1 MLIIPAIDI
10 RDQKCVRLTQGDFA
24 REKVYL
30 DNPCDMAILWRK
42 QNAKML
48 HLVDLDAAL
57 KGSPQNFETIKRIVE
72 TIDIPVEVGGGI
84 RTAQDAER
92 YVQIGVCRIIIGSA
106 AVTNPKL
113 VAELIKEFGAKKVVV
128 GIDAKDGVPKVSGW
142 TSETAVTDVE
152 LGLRMKD
159 LGVERVVYTD
169 ISKDGMLAGVG
180 YAALKRFAEGTHLKV
195 TASGGVASY
204 KDFIALNELQPLGV
218 DSVVIGKALYEETF
232 PCQKLWHLYERD
244 IALDTNFSTARLRCP
259 IS

>member
-72 TIDIPVEVGGGI
+72 TLDIPIEVGGGI
-84 RTAQDAER
+84 RTMQDAER
-92 YVQIGVCRIIIGSA
+92 YLQIGVCRIIIGSA
-106 AVTNPKL
+106 AVTNPNL
-113 VAELIKEFGAKKVVV
+113 VAELIKEFDAKKIVI
-128 GIDAKDGVPKVSGW
+128 GIDAKNGIPRVNGW
-142 TSETAVTDVE
+142 TSESALTDIE
-152 LGLRMKD
+152 LGLKMKD
-159 LGVERVVYTD
+159 LGVERVIYTD
-169 ISKDGMLAGVG
+169 ISKDGMLTGIS
-180 YAALKRFAEGTHLKV
+180 YAALKRFAEQTHLKV

-204 KDFIALNELQPLGV
+204 KDFIALGELKPLGV
-218 DSVVIGKALYEETF
+218 DSVIIGKALYEETF
-232 PCQKLWHLYERD
+232 PCQKLWHLYEKD
-244 IALDTNFSTARLRCP
+244 IPLDTNFSTAVRRCP
-259 IS
+259 I